1 MLKASLSGW
10 YGSVPCAELVVEC
23 EADQSEL
30 SGLQRLGGRAAAAPH
45 HRAHAAS
52 RAEDQIPLSTR
63 GGAGRGTAAFC
74 VHGHLPLGHGVT
86 PASSGGGCQHHV
98 ATYLSPVNVQYIYFI
113 KLWALFV
120 VVIAS
125 PFFGKIMTSKR
136 ISFIGLQKIIQS
148 DN

>member
-1 MLKASLSGW
+1 M
-10 YGSVPCAELVVEC
+10 VPCAELVVEC

-98 ATYLSPVNVQYIYFI
+98 TIYLSPGNVYLLYQTVGIICCGDRIPF
-113 KLWALFV
+113 LWKDHDFKEDFLHRLT
-120 VVIAS
+120 
-125 PFFGKIMTSKR
+125 K
-136 ISFIGLQKIIQS
+136 
-148 DN
+148 DNTVG

>member
-1 MLKASLSGW
+1 M
-10 YGSVPCAELVVEC
+10 VPCAELVVEC

-30 SGLQRLGGRAAAAPH
+30 SGLQRLGGRAGAAAAPH

-86 PASSGGGCQHHV
+86 PASIGGGCQHHV
-98 ATYLSPVNVQYIYFI
+98 ATYLSPGNVYLVY
-113 KLWALFV
+113 
-120 VVIAS
+120 
-125 PFFGKIMTSKR
+125 
-136 ISFIGLQKIIQS
+136 
-148 DN
+148 

>member
-1 MLKASLSGW
+1 M
-10 YGSVPCAELVVEC
+10 VPCAELVVEC

-98 ATYLSPVNVQYIYFI
+98 TTYLSPGNVYLLYQTVGIICCGDRIPF
-113 KLWALFV
+113 LWKDHDFKEDFLHRLT
-120 VVIAS
+120 
-125 PFFGKIMTSKR
+125 K
-136 ISFIGLQKIIQS
+136 
-148 DN
+148 DNTVG